1 MMGNRVQQ
9 TRRLGRQR
17 PEGETRRN
25 RETSKGLFFGK
36 VLFWIEKIVRL
47 FYSQHIFCPD
57 HVCKVKRQ
65 GGTLQGE
72 RPDGVRLVHH
82 SWLPHHG
89 PHRQDHAGHAGGL
102 GQQHSAPNRRWPLDA
117 SCCSSHRRFWICS
130 LLDLAL
136 PLRSTLAAE
145 YTSPQSMRR
154 QSPAM
159 PAVTVLGPQNS
170 GEGRTKSKSKSAVQD
185 RSLAGL
191 HLVAPGATPTSAR
204 PIRCYR
210 CAFRTPLGHTPRGAL
225 GWGGSPHRVQL
236 SHPSDGSGHG

>member
-1 MMGNRVQQ
+1 MKPGEIVKPAQGSFSGCFYGCFPGLKKLSQYSTFSAPIMSARLSARVAHCKAN
-9 TRRLGRQR
+9 GRTAFVSFITAGF
-17 PEGETRRN
+17 PTM
-25 RETSKGLFFGK
+25 
-36 VLFWIEKIVRL
+36 
-47 FYSQHIFCPD
+47 D
-57 HVCKVKRQ
+57 HTVKTMLAMQ
-65 GGTLQGE
+65 VG
-72 RPDGVRLVHH
+72 
-82 SWLPHHG
+82 W
-89 PHRQDHAGHAGGL
+89 
-102 GQQHSAPNRRWPLDA
+102 QHSAPNRRWPLDA

>member
-1 MMGNRVQQ
+1 MHNPWNRTVL
-9 TRRLGRQR
+9 TMSARLSSRVAHCKANGRTAFVSFITAGF
-17 PEGETRRN
+17 PTM
-25 RETSKGLFFGK
+25 
-36 VLFWIEKIVRL
+36 
-47 FYSQHIFCPD
+47 D
-57 HVCKVKRQ
+57 HTVKTMLAMQ
-65 GGTLQGE
+65 VG
-72 RPDGVRLVHH
+72 
-82 SWLPHHG
+82 W
-89 PHRQDHAGHAGGL
+89 
-102 GQQHSAPNRRWPLDA
+102 QHSAPNRRWPLDA